1 MPQATLEKVEADT
14 VVAEFRTEKNKLS
27 VWKVETE
34 DDLKDAF
41 IAPAS
46 NCDSTGTID
55 AIKIEQTDLEQMQ
68 FDEELGDTP
77 TRNINQKHCNIVNLN
92 YVNLGNVIQGVLNGL
107 KKDQHIRMSKGKI
120 KQLLADAYEAD
131 KLIEEE
137 IAPGVMRDIK
147 STIEKR
153 NS

>member
-1 MPQATLEKVEADT
+1 
-14 VVAEFRTEKNKLS
+14 
-27 VWKVETE
+27 
-34 DDLKDAF
+34 
-41 IAPAS
+41 
-46 NCDSTGTID
+46 
-55 AIKIEQTDLEQMQ
+55 MQ